1 MPPATVAIV
10 LVAAIAHAA
19 WNLASKYKHGD
30 TVLFV
35 AAYTSASAVLC
46 LPLAIAAALTGEQSI
61 TWPLVAAAV
70 VSALLHLAYSLTLQA
85 GYDRADLGIV
95 YPTARGT
102 GPLLTM
108 IIAVL
113 VLTERPSPLAIAGAV
128 AVLMGILV
136 VTGNHIRTR
145 SGHAFRGVTWGTA
158 TGTTIAAYTLW
169 DAYAIGHLHL
179 APISYYTGTLLAQSL
194 LLVPSIARRRKGL
207 AHTLRVDRT
216 PLLAVAILSPL
227 AYVLVLTAMQTA
239 PVSLIA
245 PLREASII
253 IGSLLAWRLFHEG
266 HIVRRLIG
274 SVIVLAGIVAISL

>member
-19 WNLASKYKHGD
+19 WNLASKYKQGD

-35 AAYTSASAVLC
+35 GAYTSASVVLC
-46 LPLAIAAALTGEQSI
+46 LPLAIAAALTGTQSI
-61 TWPLVAAAV
+61 TWPLVGAV
-70 VSALLHLAYSLTLQA
+70 VASGLLHLVYSLTLQA

-108 IIAVL
+108 IVAVL
-113 VLTERPSPLAIAGAV
+113 VLAERPSPLAIAGAV

-136 VTGNHIRTR
+136 VTGNHIGTR
-145 SGHAFRGVTWGTA
+145 SRHAFRGVTWGTA

-179 APISYYTGTLLAQSL
+179 APISYYAGTLLAQSL

-207 AHTLRVDRT
+207 AHTLRVDRA

-253 IGSLLAWRLFHEG
+253 IGSLLAWRLFHEDQL
-266 HIVRRLIG
+266 VRRLIG